1 MQARNK
7 YQGFT
12 KVGLVC
18 SGLVLGLM
26 LSLTYSAVAEKM
38 TKPQLP
44 LEDLRAF
51 AEVFGK
57 IKSDYVE
64 PVEDKKLLSEAI
76 SGMLTGLDPHST
88 YMDADAFKDMQAT
101 TQGEFG
107 GLGIE
112 VAMEDGLVKV
122 VSPIEDSPAYVAGLK
137 SGDLIMKLDEKLVK
151 GMTLNDAVK
160 IMRGKPD
167 TSIALTILR
176 KNEPKPLLVTLV
188 RAIIK
193 NKSVKYKITEPG
205 YAYARVTQ
213 FQERTG
219 EDLAKAIKT
228 MRDENKGPF
237 KGFVLDLR
245 NDPGGLLNGAVGV
258 SAAFLP
264 KETLVVYTEGR
275 ATDSKMKL
283 TVNTENY
290 ISHSAANDY
299 MRKNNLNVNNPL
311 SYARAITATD
321 YIKDI
326 PEDIKT
332 VPMVV
337 LINAGSASAS
347 EIVAGALQD
356 HKRATLIGIRTFG
369 KGSVQTIMPM
379 NNGAAIKLTTAR
391 YFTPKGRSIQA
402 KGIDPDYLV
411 EDGTDQSNNIHEADL
426 TRHLA
431 NPKEQDKPKDGQ
443 NSDTAKP
450 AATSAEKEA
459 AKAKFNEKKFSEP
472 TAPIEPASKDDIQ
485 FAQAMN
491 YLKGKPVIVSE
502 APKVEVTKKPD
513 AEVAK

>member
-12 KVGLVC
+12 KIGLVF

-38 TKPQLP
+38 AKPQLP

-64 PVEDKKLLSEAI
+64 TVEDKKLISEAI

-88 YMDADAFKDMQAT
+88 YMDVDAFKDMQAA

-112 VAMEDGLVKV
+112 VGMEDGLVKV
-122 VSPIEDSPAYVAGLK
+122 VSPIEDSPAYVAGIK
-137 SGDLIMKLDEKLVK
+137 SGDLIMKLDGKLVK
-151 GMTLNDAVK
+151 GMSLNDAVK

-167 TSIALTILR
+167 TSIVLTILR
-176 KNEPKPLLVTLV
+176 KNEAKPLLVTLV

-193 NKSVKYKITEPG
+193 NKSVKYKMTEPG

-219 EDLAKAIKT
+219 EDLAKAINA
-228 MRDENKGPF
+228 MHDENKGPF

-264 KETLVVYTEGR
+264 KDSLVVYTEGR
-275 ATDSKMKL
+275 APDSKMNL
-283 TVNTENY
+283 TVSPENY
-290 ISHSAANDY
+290 VRGGMANDY
-299 MRKNNLNVNNPL
+299 MR
-311 SYARAITATD
+311 
-321 YIKDI
+321 DI
-326 PEDIKT
+326 PADLKM

-356 HKRATLIGIRTFG
+356 HKRATLIGVRTFG

-379 NNGAAIKLTTAR
+379 NNGSAIKLTTAR

-402 KGIDPDYLV
+402 KGIEPDYYV

-426 TRHLA
+426 THHLS
-431 NPKEQDKPKDGQ
+431 NPKDVQAGAPVKTETT
-443 NSDTAKP
+443 TA
-450 AATSAEKEA
+450 TKEA
-459 AKAKFNEKKFSEP
+459 AKVNGKKYAEP
-472 TAPIEPASKDDIQ
+472 TAPIEPASKEDLQ

-491 YLKGKPVIVSE
+491 FLKGKPVIKSE
-502 APKVEVTKKPD
+502 PPKVEATLTQ
-513 AEVAK
+513 